1 MLSVFIAL
9 LRTARLS
16 LGSRVTLQLEI
27 LALRHQVQVL
37 QRSRRRRI
45 HLTQVDRVF
54 WVWLSR
60 V

>member
-27 LALRHQVQVL
+27 LALRHQ
-37 QRSRRRRI
+37 SKSSND
-45 HLTQVDRVF
+45 HAVDG
-54 WVWLSR
+54 SI
-60 V
+60 